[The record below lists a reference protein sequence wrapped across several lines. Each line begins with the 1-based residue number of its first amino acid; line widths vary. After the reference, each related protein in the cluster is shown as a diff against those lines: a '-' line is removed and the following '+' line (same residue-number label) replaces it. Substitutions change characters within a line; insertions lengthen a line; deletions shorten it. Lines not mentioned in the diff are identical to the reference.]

1 MTADGAGSSGLAARY
16 ALALYE
22 LANEAD
28 TIAQVSQD
36 LAVLKQL
43 VEEVPELQRL
53 ISSPVLSQ
61 KSQMAAVS
69 VLAVE
74 AKLSNITRKFIGLL
88 TKNRRLSALLSTIV
102 AFNSLVDLRSGK
114 ITAEVVSFGP
124 LSKEQGQNLEDIL
137 KVSVGS
143 SVAVKKRIDKSIL
156 GGLVVRIGSH
166 MVDGSLLSKLERLKL
181 SMKGIG

>member
-74 AKLSNITRKFIGLL
+74 AKLSNITRKFI
-88 TKNRRLSALLSTIV
+88 
-102 AFNSLVDLRSGK
+102 
-114 ITAEVVSFGP
+114 
-124 LSKEQGQNLEDIL
+124 
-137 KVSVGS
+137 
-143 SVAVKKRIDKSIL
+143 
-156 GGLVVRIGSH
+156 
-166 MVDGSLLSKLERLKL
+166 
-181 SMKGIG
+181 